1 MLKKCDF
8 KLNDFVPNR
17 AIEGPCGCE
26 NKCKKVYYYNSLGYR
41 GEESNEKSKYKIF
54 ISGCSYTFGF
64 GLNIEETWGYN
75 FKKIFY

>member
-41 GEESNEKSKYKIF
+41 GEESNEKSKYKI
-54 ISGCSYTFGF
+54 
-64 GLNIEETWGYN
+64 
-75 FKKIFY
+75 